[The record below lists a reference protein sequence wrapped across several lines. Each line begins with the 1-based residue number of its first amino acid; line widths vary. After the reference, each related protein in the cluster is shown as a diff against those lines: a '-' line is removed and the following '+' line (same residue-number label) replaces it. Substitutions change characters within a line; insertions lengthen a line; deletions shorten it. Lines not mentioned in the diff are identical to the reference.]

1 MNKWPKVLHVC
12 AKQPCRISEES
23 IANTIKINDVHYRIK
38 GLVHHREN
46 GQMSVSVKR
55 SGPGSWHELGKDSE
69 PQQNGNKVALL
80 SDVVLIQLV
89 RASQDDPSPSSGLS
103 ASKYFLFYFTKKGE
117 QRPEPP
123 PREPTRDEISSTSG
137 DNDGDDDGS
146 KRSLSSLR
154 IIRVTSTTMNA
165 SDFIKSLL
173 QLV

>member
-23 IANTIKINDVHYRIK
+23 LTNRIKINNVYYMIK
-38 GLVHHREN
+38 GLVHHRED

-55 SGPGSWHELGKDSE
+55 GGTGGWHELGKDSE

-103 ASKYFLFYFTKKGE
+103 ASKFFLFHFAKKKG
-117 QRPEPP
+117 
-123 PREPTRDEISSTSG
+123 SSSQG
-137 DNDGDDDGS
+137 HRLES
-146 KRSLSSLR
+146 
-154 IIRVTSTTMNA
+154 
-165 SDFIKSLL
+165 
-173 QLV
+173 QLVLKYH

>member
-1 MNKWPKVLHVC
+1 MQVFFSLHGNNGDHLSCSRNPTGGRWQEVDREIRGKGRVNKWPKVLHVC

-23 IANTIKINDVHYRIK
+23 IANRIKIKDVCFTIK

-55 SGPGSWHELGKDSE
+55 STPGGWHELGKDSE

-103 ASKYFLFYFTKKGE
+103 ASKYFLFYFTKKRGAA
-117 QRPEPP
+117 
-123 PREPTRDEISSTSG
+123 TRAT
-137 DNDGDDDGS
+137 
-146 KRSLSSLR
+146 
-154 IIRVTSTTMNA
+154 A
-165 SDFIKSLL
+165 
-173 QLV
+173 

>member
-1 MNKWPKVLHVC
+1 MQVFFSLHGNNGDHLSFSRNPRGGRWQEVDREIRGKGRVNKWPKVLHVC

-23 IANTIKINDVHYRIK
+23 IANTIKIKDVCFRIK

-103 ASKYFLFYFTKKGE
+103 ASKYFLFYFTKKRGAA
-117 QRPEPP
+117 
-123 PREPTRDEISSTSG
+123 TRAT
-137 DNDGDDDGS
+137 
-146 KRSLSSLR
+146 
-154 IIRVTSTTMNA
+154 A
-165 SDFIKSLL
+165 
-173 QLV
+173 

>member
-103 ASKYFLFYFTKKGE
+103 ASKFFLFHFAKKKG
-117 QRPEPP
+117 
-123 PREPTRDEISSTSG
+123 SSSQG
-137 DNDGDDDGS
+137 HRLES
-146 KRSLSSLR
+146 HLALKYH
-154 IIRVTSTTMNA
+154 
-165 SDFIKSLL
+165 
-173 QLV
+173 